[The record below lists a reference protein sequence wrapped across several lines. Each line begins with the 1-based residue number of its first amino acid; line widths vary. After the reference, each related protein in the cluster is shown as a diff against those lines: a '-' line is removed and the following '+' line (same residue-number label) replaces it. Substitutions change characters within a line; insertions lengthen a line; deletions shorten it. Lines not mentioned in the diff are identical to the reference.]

1 MSIHRYFPHSD
12 ADISAMLDRCGHK
25 TLDDLYSDVDPSLR
39 LRKPYELP
47 EEMSETEVRRYF
59 DSLFRQNRRMTCF
72 AGGGFYDHYTPAVI
86 DAIISRSEFLTAYT
100 PYQPEISQG
109 TLQYIFEYQSMM
121 ASLTGLDVSN
131 ASMYDGATASAE
143 AMLMAVSAS
152 RKKKR
157 VLISATVNPAVARVV
172 STYARYHG
180 VALEVIPDHNGETL
194 RSELEAML
202 GAGDVAGVIA
212 AYPNYYGIV
221 EDYSGW
227 GELCHSH
234 KALFIL
240 NCRASAL
247 GILKSPGSLGAD
259 IACGDAQSLGMPLNY
274 GGPGLGFL
282 CTTNALVRK
291 MPGRIV
297 GQTTDADG
305 RRVFVLTLQ
314 AREQHIRREKATSN
328 ICSNQGLM
336 ALHTVVY
343 LSLMGNEGLR
353 QVNDLGYGGLRLL
366 AEKLEATG
374 MMKLKYPDKPF
385 IDEAVFEIADGLDA
399 DTILEAAAKEDIL
412 AGIRLDE
419 RELLVAV
426 TEMQTSADI
435 ARYANLIASLKKS

>member
-25 TLDDLYSDVDPSLR
+25 TLDDLYSDVAHELR
-39 LRKPYELP
+39 LRKPYDLP

-59 DSLFRQNRRMTCF
+59 ESLFTQNRRMTCF

-131 ASMYDGATASAE
+131 ASMYDGATATAE

-221 EDYSGW
+221 EDFDGW

-399 DTILEAAAKEDIL
+399 DTILEAAAREDIL

-426 TEMQTSADI
+426 TEMQTPADI
-435 ARYANLIASLKKS
+435 ERYANLIASLKKS

>member
-25 TLDDLYSDVDPSLR
+25 SLDELYSDVAPELR
-39 LRKPYELP
+39 LRKPYDLP

-59 DSLFRQNRRMTCF
+59 ESLFRQNRRMTCF

-100 PYQPEISQG
+100 PYQTEISQG

-131 ASMYDGATASAE
+131 ASMYDGATATAE

-202 GAGDVAGVIA
+202 SAGDVAGVIA

-221 EDYSGW
+221 EDFDGW

-399 DTILEAAAKEDIL
+399 DTILEAAAREDIL

-426 TEMQTSADI
+426 TEMQTPADI
-435 ARYANLIASLKKS
+435 ERYANLIASLKKS

>member
-25 TLDDLYSDVDPSLR
+25 TLDDLYSDVAHELR
-39 LRKPYELP
+39 LRKPYDLP

-59 DSLFRQNRRMTCF
+59 ESLFRQNRRMTCF

-131 ASMYDGATASAE
+131 ASMYDGATATAE

-221 EDYSGW
+221 EDFDGW

-399 DTILEAAAKEDIL
+399 DTILEAAAREDIL

-419 RELLVAV
+419 RELLVTV
-426 TEMQTSADI
+426 TEMQTPADI
-435 ARYANLIASLKKS
+435 ERYANLIASLKKS

>member
-25 TLDDLYSDVDPSLR
+25 TLDDLYSDVAHELR
-39 LRKPYELP
+39 LRKPYDLP

-59 DSLFRQNRRMTCF
+59 ESLFRQNRRMTCF

-131 ASMYDGATASAE
+131 ASMYDGATATAE

-202 GAGDVAGVIA
+202 DAGDVAGVIA

-221 EDYSGW
+221 EDFDGW

-399 DTILEAAAKEDIL
+399 DTIIEAAAREDIL

-426 TEMQTSADI
+426 TEMQTPADI
-435 ARYANLIASLKKS
+435 ERYANLIASLKKS

>member
-1 MSIHRYFPHSD
+1 MSVHRYFPHSD

-25 TLDDLYSDVDPSLR
+25 TLDDLYSDVAHELR

-59 DSLFRQNRRMTCF
+59 ESLFRQNRRMTCF

-131 ASMYDGATASAE
+131 ASMYDGATATAE

-180 VALEVIPDHNGETL
+180 VTLEVIPDHNGETL

-221 EDYSGW
+221 EDFDGW

-366 AEKLEATG
+366 AEKLEATS

-399 DTILEAAAKEDIL
+399 DTILEAAAREDIL

-426 TEMQTSADI
+426 TEMQTPADI
-435 ARYANLIASLKKS
+435 ERYANLIASLKKS

>member
-25 TLDDLYSDVDPSLR
+25 TLDDLYSDVAHELR
-39 LRKPYELP
+39 LRKPYDLH

-59 DSLFRQNRRMTCF
+59 ESLFRQNRRMTCF

-131 ASMYDGATASAE
+131 ASMYDGATATAE

-157 VLISATVNPAVARVV
+157 VLISSTVNPAVARVV
-172 STYARYHG
+172 STYARYHS
-180 VALEVIPDHNGETL
+180 VALEVIPEHNGVTS
-194 RSELEAML
+194 RAELELML

-221 EDYSGW
+221 EDFDGW
-227 GELCHSH
+227 GELCQSH

-336 ALHTVVY
+336 TLHTVVY

-399 DTILEAAAKEDIL
+399 DTILEAAAREDIL

-426 TEMQTSADI
+426 TEMQTPADI
-435 ARYANLIASLKKS
+435 ERYANLIASLKKS

>member
-1 MSIHRYFPHSD
+1 MSVHRYFPHSD

-25 TLDDLYSDVDPSLR
+25 TLDDLYSDVAHELR
-39 LRKPYELP
+39 LRKPYDLP

-59 DSLFRQNRRMTCF
+59 ESLFRQNRRMTCF

-131 ASMYDGATASAE
+131 ASMYDGATATAE

-221 EDYSGW
+221 EDFDGW

-399 DTILEAAAKEDIL
+399 DTILEAAAREDIL

-426 TEMQTSADI
+426 TEMQTPADI
-435 ARYANLIASLKKS
+435 ERYANLIASLKKS

>member
-25 TLDDLYSDVDPSLR
+25 SLDELYSDVAPELR
-39 LRKPYELP
+39 LRKPYDLP

-59 DSLFRQNRRMTCF
+59 ESLFRQNRRMTCF

-131 ASMYDGATASAE
+131 ASMYDGATATAE

-221 EDYSGW
+221 EDFDGW

-399 DTILEAAAKEDIL
+399 DTILEAAAREDIL

-426 TEMQTSADI
+426 TEMQTPADI
-435 ARYANLIASLKKS
+435 ERYANLIASLKKS

>member
-1 MSIHRYFPHSD
+1 MSIHRYFPHSE

-25 TLDDLYSDVDPSLR
+25 TLDDLYSDVAPELR
-39 LRKPYELP
+39 LRKPYDLHD
-47 EEMSETEVRRYF
+47 EMSETEVRRYF
-59 DSLFRQNRRMTCF
+59 EGLFSRNRRMTCF

-86 DAIISRSEFLTAYT
+86 DAILSRSEFLTAYT

-131 ASMYDGATASAE
+131 ASMYDGATATAE

-157 VLISATVNPAVARVV
+157 VLISSTVNPAVSRVV

-180 VALEVIPDHNGETL
+180 VALEVIPDHDGVTMRE
-194 RSELEAML
+194 ELEQML

-212 AYPNYYGIV
+212 AYPNYYGII

-227 GELCHSH
+227 ADLCHSH

-305 RRVFVLTLQ
+305 HRVFVLTLQ

-353 QVNDLGYGGLRLL
+353 RVNDLGYGCLRLL

-374 MMKLKYPDKPF
+374 LMRLKYPDRPF

-399 DTILEAAAKEDIL
+399 DTILDAAAKADIL
-412 AGIRLDE
+412 AGIKITDS
-419 RELLVAV
+419 ELLVAV
-426 TEMQTSADI
+426 TEMLTPADI
-435 ARYANLIASLKKS
+435 ERYANLIASLKKS

>member
-25 TLDDLYSDVDPSLR
+25 SLDELYSDLAPELR
-39 LRKPYELP
+39 LRKPYDLP
-47 EEMSETEVRRYF
+47 EEMSETEVRRSF
-59 DSLFRQNRRMTCF
+59 ENLFSQNRRMVCF

-131 ASMYDGATASAE
+131 ASMYDGATATAE

-180 VALEVIPDHNGETL
+180 VALEVIPDHDGETL

-227 GELCHSH
+227 ADLCHSH

-259 IACGDAQSLGMPLNY
+259 IACGDAQSLGMPLNS

-297 GQTTDADG
+297 GRTTDAEG

-374 MMKLKYPDKPF
+374 KMKLKYPDRPF
-385 IDEAVFEIADGLDA
+385 IDEAVFEIADGLNA
-399 DTILEAAAKEDIL
+399 DTILEAAAKEGIL
-412 AGIRLDE
+412 AGIKLDE

-426 TEMQTSADI
+426 TEMQSPADI
-435 ARYANLIASLKKS
+435 ERYANLIASLKKS

>member
-1 MSIHRYFPHSD
+1 MSIHRYFPHSE
-12 ADISAMLDRCGHK
+12 ADISAMLGRCGYK
-25 TLDDLYSDVDPSLR
+25 TLDCLYSDVDAALR
-39 LRKPYELP
+39 LKKPYDLP
-47 EEMSETEVRRYF
+47 DEMSESEVRRYF
-59 DSLFRQNRRMTCF
+59 DSLFRQNSRMTCF

-86 DAIISRSEFLTAYT
+86 DAIASRSEFLTAYT

-131 ASMYDGATASAE
+131 ASMYDGATATAE

-157 VLISATVNPAVARVV
+157 VLISATVNPAVAKVV

-180 VALEVIPDHNGETL
+180 VALEVIPEHDGVTS
-194 RSELEAML
+194 RAELEAML

-212 AYPNYYGIV
+212 AYPNYYGII
-221 EDYSGW
+221 EDFDGW
-227 GELCHSH
+227 ADICHSH

-247 GILKSPGSLGAD
+247 GVLRSPGSLGAD

-282 CTTNALVRK
+282 CSTNALVRK

-297 GQTTDADG
+297 GCTTDADG

-374 MMKLKYPDKPF
+374 RMKLKYPDRPF

-399 DTILEAAAKEDIL
+399 DTILDAAAGEGIL
-412 AGIRLDE
+412 AGIKLDD
-419 RELLVAV
+419 RRLLVAV
-426 TEMQTSADI
+426 TEMQTPADI
-435 ARYANLIASLKKS
+435 ERYANLIASLKKS

>member
-25 TLDDLYSDVDPSLR
+25 SLDDLYSDVAPELR
-39 LRKPYELP
+39 LRKPYDLP

-59 DSLFRQNRRMTCF
+59 ESLFRQNRRMVCF

-131 ASMYDGATASAE
+131 ASMYDGATATAE

-227 GELCHSH
+227 AELCHSH

-426 TEMQTSADI
+426 TEMQTPADI
-435 ARYANLIASLKKS
+435 ERYANLIASLKKS

>member
-25 TLDDLYSDVDPSLR
+25 SLDELYSDVAPELR
-39 LRKPYELP
+39 LRKPYDLP

-59 DSLFRQNRRMTCF
+59 ESLFRQNRRMTCF

-131 ASMYDGATASAE
+131 ASMYDGATATAE

-202 GAGDVAGVIA
+202 SAGDVAGVIA

-221 EDYSGW
+221 EDFDGW

-399 DTILEAAAKEDIL
+399 DTILEAAAREDIL

-426 TEMQTSADI
+426 TEMQTPADI
-435 ARYANLIASLKKS
+435 ERYANLIASLKKS

>member
-1 MSIHRYFPHSD
+1 MSVHRYFPHSD
-12 ADISAMLDRCGHK
+12 ADISAMLARCGHK
-25 TLDDLYSDVDPSLR
+25 TLDDLYCDVDPSLR

-131 ASMYDGATASAE
+131 ASMYDGATATAE

-157 VLISATVNPAVARVV
+157 VLISSTVNPAVARVV

-180 VALEVIPDHNGETL
+180 VALEVIPEHNGVTS
-194 RSELEAML
+194 RAELELML

-212 AYPNYYGIV
+212 AYPSYYGIV
-221 EDYSGW
+221 EDFDGW
-227 GELCHSH
+227 ADLCHSH

-426 TEMQTSADI
+426 TEMQTPADI
-435 ARYANLIASLKKS
+435 ERYANLIASLKKS